1 MGPAVL
7 GLLIALGGL
16 LIAGPLGGAA
26 GLLAGV
32 AAARW
37 TLAVLLAAAAALF
50 AAAALTV
57 FERPLSEF
65 AIYGFPQ
72 DHSLANSAGAIAAV
86 LLLAGLAGLIVHG
99 LHASEPRPPAEDPT
113 AGATKRVPTETI
125 AAILAVALFA
135 AAVLWR
141 IGDRTWEAP
150 ALAVAVITALGLAGL
165 LRIGRLRWM

>member
-1 MGPAVL
+1 M
-7 GLLIALGGL
+7 
-16 LIAGPLGGAA
+16 
-26 GLLAGV
+26 
-32 AAARW
+32 
-37 TLAVLLAAAAALF
+37 LLAAAVALF
-50 AAAALTV
+50 AAAAFTI
-57 FERPLSEF
+57 FERPLTEF

-72 DHSLANSAGAIAAV
+72 DHHSPTPPGDRCRAAAGRARGPDRPRSPR
-86 LLLAGLAGLIVHG
+86 LGT
-99 LHASEPRPPAEDPT
+99 RPPAEDPT